1 MNSYLQGYKNVL
13 IKMTQPSY
21 HNYIQNTIPKARS
34 FVKNLKPGGKFYP
47 LSGKYFTLF
56 QNIFPFSNKVHRW

>member
-1 MNSYLQGYKNVL
+1 LWNIFKIS
-13 IKMTQPSY
+13 
-21 HNYIQNTIPKARS
+21 
-34 FVKNLKPGGKFYP
+34 GKFYP